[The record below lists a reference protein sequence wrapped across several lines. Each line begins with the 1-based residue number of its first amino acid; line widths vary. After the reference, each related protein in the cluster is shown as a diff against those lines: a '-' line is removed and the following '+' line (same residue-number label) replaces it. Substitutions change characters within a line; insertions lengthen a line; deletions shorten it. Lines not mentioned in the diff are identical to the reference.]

1 MSEVN
6 SSKPASKVYV
16 AIVHRIREMIS
27 NDGLQSGDKI
37 PSERELSERLNVGR
51 SSVREAL
58 RALELLGLIET
69 RRGEGTFLRD
79 FREHHLVE
87 LLGAFILEDKQAKQD
102 VLLTKDWIEKDS
114 LRCILNKKI
123 NVHGLLSKLNQHKY
137 NRVDDLFQQIILKCN
152 NHLTYK
158 IWVILKDYVAM
169 VKGEVLI
176 TERNH
181 PLCLG
186 IIENLLKQN
195 EDQVFQYYQQLK
207 NVEK

>member
-1 MSEVN
+1 MN

-27 NDGLQSGDKI
+27 KDGLQSGDKI

-114 LRCILNKKI
+114 LRCILSKKI
-123 NVHGLLSKLNQHKY
+123 DVHGLLSKLNQHKY
-137 NRVDDLFQQIILKCN
+137 NRVDDLFQQLILKCN

-169 VKGEVLI
+169 VKGDVLI

-186 IIENLLKQN
+186 IIENLLHQN
-195 EDQVFQYYQQLK
+195 DDLVFQYYQQLK
-207 NVEK
+207 NVEE